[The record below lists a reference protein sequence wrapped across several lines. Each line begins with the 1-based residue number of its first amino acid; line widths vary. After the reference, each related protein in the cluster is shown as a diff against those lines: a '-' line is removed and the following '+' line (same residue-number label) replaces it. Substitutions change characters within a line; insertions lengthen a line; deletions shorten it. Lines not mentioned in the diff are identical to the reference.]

1 MRAAV
6 LLDDQARLVL
16 EDIPVP
22 QPRDGEVLVR
32 VHACGVCH
40 TDLHVIK
47 SEVAFPR
54 PAVLGHEVSGTVVEL
69 GPRVGNVAVGD
80 RVVSTFI
87 MPCGVC
93 RRCVRGHEDLCEN
106 FFAHNRLR
114 GTLYDGETRL
124 SREDGSPLWMY
135 SMGGL
140 AEYCVVP
147 ATAVFRIPDEL
158 DLTAAAIL
166 GCSLFTAYG
175 AIHNVAHLRMGET
188 VAVIATGGV
197 GSSIVQLA
205 AAYGP
210 RMLVAVDTSEKK
222 LETARR
228 LGATHTVNAA
238 TEDVVSVVRELT
250 DGRGVDVSFEALG
263 LPQTFSTAIE
273 VLDDGGRAVMVGIA
287 PAGSTGAVDITR
299 VVRRK
304 LQILGSYGGRARTD
318 MNELLALTAQ
328 GTVRPAEVISRSY
341 HLEEADAAFAALDRR
356 EIIGRAVIL
365 MEA

>member
-6 LLDDQARLVL
+6 LNDDAPRLVI

-22 QPRDGEVLVR
+22 RPRDGEVLVE
-32 VHACGVCH
+32 VDACGVCH

-54 PAVLGHEVSGTVVEL
+54 PAVLGHEISGTVVDL
-69 GPRVGNVAVGD
+69 GPGVRNVGVGD
-80 RVVSTFI
+80 RVVSSFI
-87 MPCGVC
+87 MPCGTC
-93 RRCVRGHEDLCEN
+93 RRCVRGHDDLCEN

-124 SREDGSPLWMY
+124 NREDGSPLWMY

-147 ATAVFRIPDEL
+147 ATAVFRVPEGL
-158 DLTAAAIL
+158 DLTAASIL
-166 GCSLFTAYG
+166 GCSMFTAYG
-175 AIHNVAHLRMGET
+175 AVHNVAHLRMGET

-210 RMLVAVDTSEKK
+210 RVIVAVDTSDDK
-222 LETARR
+222 LEIARQ

-238 TEDVVSVVRELT
+238 TDDVVTAVRDLT
-250 DGRGVDVSFEALG
+250 GGLGVDVSFEALG
-263 LPQTFSTAIE
+263 LPETFATAIE

-287 PAGSTGAVDITR
+287 PTGSTGSIDITR
-299 VVRRK
+299 LVRRK

-318 MNELLALTAQ
+318 MEELLTLATA
-328 GTVRPAEVISRSY
+328 GTIRPSEVITRSFS
-341 HLEEADAAFAALDRR
+341 LDQADEAFAALDRR
-356 EIIGRAVIL
+356 EIVGRAVIRPQ
-365 MEA
+365 A

>member
-6 LLDDQARLVL
+6 LLDDEPRLVL

-22 QPRDGEVLVR
+22 RPRDGEVLVE

-69 GPRVGNVAVGD
+69 GPRVSNVAVGD

-87 MPCGVC
+87 MPCGSC

-124 SREDGSPLWMY
+124 SRGDGSPLWMY

-140 AEYCVVP
+140 AEFCVVP

-210 RMLVAVDTSEKK
+210 RLLVAVDTSDEK
-222 LETARR
+222 LQTARR
-228 LGATHTVNAA
+228 LGATHTVNASH
-238 TEDVVSVVRELT
+238 EDPVTAIRDLT
-250 DGRGVDVSFEALG
+250 GGRGVDVSFEALG
-263 LPQTFSTAIE
+263 LPQTFATAVE

-287 PAGSTGAVDITR
+287 PVGSTGAVDITR

-318 MNELLALTAQ
+318 MTELLALTAQ
-328 GTVRPAEVISRSY
+328 GTVRPADVISRTFP
-341 HLEEADAAFAALDRR
+341 LAEADEAFAALDRR
-356 EIIGRAVIL
+356 EIVGRAVIR
-365 MEA
+365 MDS